1 MDEPDC
7 ERLPLMERSLT
18 RPAASVA
25 RPAPASARPRLPD
38 WLRAAAGS
46 SVLQVVAI
54 AVLWEVVSRTL
65 LARWHALPPPLAILA
80 ELWRARASLYPH
92 LLATGQE
99 ALAGYLWGNGA
110 AILLAVIAFLV
121 PPIEPI
127 LGRVALTIYCLP
139 LLVLAPILQILFSN
153 ALPMIILSGLFVL
166 FTTFVAALVG
176 LREVDQQHLAVVRAC
191 GGSKL
196 DELWRVRF
204 VAWLPG
210 LLGGLSQ
217 AAPAA
222 VVGAMVGEYMGS
234 TSGLGV
240 AMVYA
245 QSSFQ
250 FERTWALC
258 LLATALALTAFALV
272 KSIGW
277 WLTPWARDQ
286 RPIIISAV
294 TNEPVSGPRWIRHTR
309 RLAIYLA
316 VGVAGIGLWYVFIRV
331 FALDPYFAKTPQDLW
346 SYLISDPDADDHRSQ
361 FLRPT
366 LTTLSHAGGGLLLGF
381 CLALSTVILIRFW
394 RALEGALMPYLVLV
408 ASVPVAA
415 MIPVITLL
423 CGINVWA
430 VMTAVA
436 MLTFLPS
443 FITLLVG
450 FKAAPQQGSD
460 LVWVAGGSLWRAVW
474 SVQLPFALPWLL
486 SALKTA
492 GPIAMGGSLLGEWLI
507 TGDGLAMLMQQGRS
521 TGDYTAIWATSIWI
535 VLLSLGFHTLI
546 SAIEI
551 PLLSR
556 LGPRAT

>member
-1 MDEPDC
+1 MF
-7 ERLPLMERSLT
+7 RLHSPEF
-18 RPAASVA
+18 
-25 RPAPASARPRLPD
+25 
-38 WLRAAAGS
+38 LRAAARS
-46 SVLQVVAI
+46 PALQI
-54 AVLWEVVSRTL
+54 AGIALLWEGVSRTL
-65 LARWHALPPPLAILA
+65 FTRWHVLPPPSAVLAT
-80 ELWRARASLYPH
+80 LWSSRASLYPH
-92 LLATGQE
+92 LVATGQE
-99 ALAGYLWGNGA
+99 AFTGYLWGNGA
-110 AILLAVIAFLV
+110 AILLAVIAFLI

-127 LGRVALTIYCLP
+127 LGRIALTIYCLP

-153 ALPMIILSGLFVL
+153 SMPMIILSGLFVL

-191 GGSKL
+191 GGSKM

-204 VAWLPG
+204 IAWLPG

-234 TSGLGV
+234 TTGLGV

-250 FERTWALC
+250 VERTWALC
-258 LLATALALTAFALV
+258 LLATALALTAFGLV
-272 KSIGW
+272 RGLSW
-277 WLTPWARDQ
+277 WLTPWAREP
-286 RPIIISAV
+286 RPIIVSAM
-294 TNEPVSGPRWIRHTR
+294 TNEPASARKWIQHTK
-309 RLAIYLA
+309 LIITYLA
-316 VGVAGIGLWYVFIRV
+316 VIILGIGAWYAFIQVFSP
-331 FALDPYFAKTPQDLW
+331 DPYFAKTPGDLW
-346 SYLISDPDADDHRSQ
+346 GYLISDPDAGDHRNQ
-361 FLRPT
+361 FFHPT
-366 LTTLSHAGGGLLLGF
+366 LVTLGHAGSGLFLGF
-381 CLALSTVILIRFW
+381 GLALVTVILVRFW
-394 RALEGALMPYLVLV
+394 HGLESALLPYLVLI

-415 MIPVITLL
+415 MIPIITLL

-460 LVWVAGGSLWRAVW
+460 LVWVAGGSLWRAIW
-474 SVQLPFALPWLL
+474 TVQLPFALPWLL
-486 SALKTA
+486 AALKTA

-521 TGDYTAIWATSIWI
+521 AGDYTAIWTTSIWI
-535 VLLSLGFHTLI
+535 VLLSLGFYTLI
-546 SAIEI
+546 AAIET

-556 LGPRAT
+556 MGPRMN